1 MKYFKLS
8 SQYSLGHYTTYW
20 KWDSLVTNL
29 SVIEHRKDNFS
40 QEYVVSS
47 SYAYDETALD
57 SIFNYEEITEEEWD
71 CVRLN
76 AVEFLKDQ
84 M

>member
-8 SQYSLGHYTTYW
+8 SQYSLGNQPTCW
-20 KWDSLVTNL
+20 KWDNLETNL